1 MHRKQD
7 AFVRDLHCYGLRWH
21 RCRLWVLYLYIG
33 LCLVSILYCL
43 CDGSVQ
49 FKGRYVFLY
58 LVFLFNVLVLPIEP
72 CFNSKLRFVQF
83 LIVTLACSACISSA
97 RAIIFRRYV
106 FRYALMYIC
115 ILSIGSFFAF
125 FFKIF
130 LLMFN
135 NFIFNFSH
143 FHRIFIC

>member
-1 MHRKQD
+1 M
-7 AFVRDLHCYGLRWH
+7 GLVNTIKEIGHTEVFYAPKAGRF
-21 RCRLWVLYLYIG
+21 CKGLALLWATMASVQIMGFISVDTYLPYIG

-83 LIVTLACSACISSA
+83 LIVTLACSACISSV
-97 RAIIFRRYV
+97 RAIIFRRYI
-106 FRYALMYIC
+106 FRQM
-115 ILSIGSFFAF
+115 
-125 FFKIF
+125 
-130 LLMFN
+130 
-135 NFIFNFSH
+135 
-143 FHRIFIC
+143 R